1 MCVLADLGDDI
12 DHHALDLVRLGVE
25 EGEGHAGQG
34 RTDFQDLLRGGRQ
47 TYGQRQRD
55 EQLNVLPVRVQP
67 LDVKRPMA

>member
-25 EGEGHAGQG
+25 EGEGHAGRG

-47 TYGQRQRD
+47 TCGQRQRD